1 MKERNLILDFTG
13 IYAGVPKDFK
23 EISYIDCTDIEGTDM
38 YCTDEAEKEIKRRI
52 RPFGPSGIHFL
63 DSGNYHYVT
72 KFFVDEIKRPFS
84 LVLFDYH
91 NDMQQPMIHDL
102 TSCGSW
108 AGEIL
113 KKNTYLRQLIIIGPD
128 KKNLNEISEDLKN
141 KVICISIQELEKQQG
156 EEKSREIDN
165 RVPFYISIDK
175 DVLSKSY
182 AITNWN
188 QGNMSMEML
197 EILLTFFLV
206 FTDVIGVDICGEYSK
221 AGGNIPEYINAE
233 KINSKTDKALYEY
246 IHSFLDGTGWRGQ
259 E

>member
-13 IYAGVPKDFK
+13 VYANVPKDYK
-23 EISYIDCTDIEGTDM
+23 EFCYIDCTDIEGTHM

-52 RPFGPSGIHFL
+52 LPFGPSGIHFL

-72 KFFVDEIKRPFS
+72 RFFVDEIERPFS

-113 KKNTYLRQLIIIGPD
+113 KSNRYLRQLIIIGPD
-128 KKNLNEISEDLKN
+128 EKNLGEMDETLKS
-141 KVICISIQELEKQQG
+141 KVIYISIQELEKQKV
-156 EEKSREIDN
+156 EEKSGKIDVG
-165 RVPFYISIDK
+165 VPFYISIDK

-188 QGNMSMEML
+188 QGRMSIEML
-197 EILLTFFLV
+197 EMLLTFFLV
-206 FTDVIGVDICGEYSK
+206 SSDVIGVDICGEYST
-221 AGGNIPEYINAE
+221 AGGSIPEYMNAE
-233 KINSKTDKALYEY
+233 KINSKTDRTLYEY
-246 IHSFLDGTGWRGQ
+246 IHSFLN
-259 E
+259 